1 MLFRSPPV
9 NLPLITLPFFS
20 SNESAIA
27 AVTTRHITKTNRNI
41 CIRFILFVLCSAM
54 TYLHNQWA
62 LWMIALAGDFY
73 VFAPRL
79 TARLAAVLL
88 AVRNVA
94 AAWDVRAFLVLLVS
108 HGNSSDR
115 CCSGF
120 LIPRQA
126 RRHVYLLK
134 MADEVGTGHS
144 PQP

>member
-54 TYLHNQWA
+54 TYLHNHWA

-73 VFAPRL
+73 VFAPASRH
-79 TARLAAVLL
+79 
-88 AVRNVA
+88 
-94 AAWDVRAFLVLLVS
+94 AWLQYCWPCGTSQRHGMCAHFLSCWSLME
-108 HGNSSDR
+108 NSSD
-115 CCSGF
+115 
-120 LIPRQA
+120 
-126 RRHVYLLK
+126 
-134 MADEVGTGHS
+134 
-144 PQP
+144 